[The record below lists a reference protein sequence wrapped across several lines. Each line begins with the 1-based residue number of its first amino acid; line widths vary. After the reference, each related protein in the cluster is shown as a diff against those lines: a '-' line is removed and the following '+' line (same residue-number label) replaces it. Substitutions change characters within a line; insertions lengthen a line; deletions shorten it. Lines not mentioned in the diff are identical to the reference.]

1 MILRAFFF
9 GTVLYAFI
17 WSKRNFSFIILYS
30 SCFWKNAFNR
40 GISFLMRW
48 QSYQEWHLS
57 QKSRILLFYPL
68 AACCGGRVNIFQ
80 KNKLTLNNAV
90 CFAICNQPTKLVL
103 NLCPF
108 GLEGF
113 CQLTCY
119 YYTSFWAN
127 YLSTFFSNIFHNIFK
142 IIFRNF
148 FLGLITLLKSTL
160 LKNLILQNIHLL
172 NINHFSF
179 FRAQYLHHINT

>member
-1 MILRAFFF
+1 MR
-9 GTVLYAFI
+9 
-17 WSKRNFSFIILYS
+17 RQSFQGL
-30 SCFWKNAFNR
+30 
-40 GISFLMRW
+40 
-48 QSYQEWHLS
+48 HPS
-57 QKSRILLFYPL
+57 QKSRILLFSSFDVLFLFFENAFNRYYLFLIFEEFHSWCVGRAIRNGILVKSQEFFFFYPL

-119 YYTSFWAN
+119 CNASFWAN
-127 YLSTFFSNIFHNIFK
+127 FLSKFFFEY
-142 IIFRNF
+142 
-148 FLGLITLLKSTL
+148 
-160 LKNLILQNIHLL
+160 
-172 NINHFSF
+172 FS
-179 FRAQYLHHINT
+179 QYF